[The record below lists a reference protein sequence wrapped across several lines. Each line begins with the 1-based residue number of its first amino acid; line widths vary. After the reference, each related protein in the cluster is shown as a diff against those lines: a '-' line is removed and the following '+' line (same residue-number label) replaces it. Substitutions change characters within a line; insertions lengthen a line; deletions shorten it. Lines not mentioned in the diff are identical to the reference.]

1 MPLVYRPSLPRA
13 YAFLAYGPYVLEGDD
28 TVLLEGLAELLFLV
42 IEFEPR
48 HEGPAIFNKVIECRF
63 GRFFS

>member
-1 MPLVYRPSLPRA
+1 MPLVYRPYLPRA

-42 IEFEPR
+42 IEFEPPPG
-48 HEGPAIFNKVIECRF
+48 GPSYFQ
-63 GRFFS
+63 